1 MRVIP
6 SVVVDENRSV
16 GHGSYLIAVVPPGH
30 DLGVSWCVVS
40 QPIVGLSEVVEDDL
54 VTIVRLS
61 RQHNRRA
68 RVSLR
73 GHPCAVECVARQQEA
88 HEENHTG
95 RNLS

>member
-1 MRVIP
+1 VRVIP

-16 GHGSYLIAVVPPGH
+16 GHGSNLIAVVPPGH
-30 DLGVSWCVVS
+30 DLGVGGRVVS
-40 QPIVGLSEVVEDDL
+40 QPIVGLSEIVEDDL

-61 RQHNRRA
+61 RQYNRGA

-73 GHPCAVECVARQQEA
+73 GHPCAVECIARQQEA